1 MFIFSGRT
9 NKELAAIRQLLEQVN
24 NKVDQVEEQ
33 ELKIMSQITD
43 WAAAEQADLSTIQ
56 ATLNGIV
63 TGITALDTLITNLQ
77 ATATTLSPD
86 DLAAL
91 TAVKTASDL
100 LVTQSQAISTTAPGA
115 PTPAP
120 VASASN
126 KRMGNV
132 G

>member
-1 MFIFSGRT
+1 
-9 NKELAAIRQLLEQVN
+9 
-24 NKVDQVEEQ
+24 
-33 ELKIMSQITD
+33 MSEITY
-43 WAAAEQADLSTIQ
+43 WATAEQADLSTIQ

-63 TGITALDTLITNLQ
+63 TGITTLDTLITNLQ

-91 TAVKTASDL
+91 AAVKTASDL

-126 KRMGNV
+126 KRMFSV

>member
-63 TGITALDTLITNLQ
+63 TGI
-77 ATATTLSPD
+77 
-86 DLAAL
+86 
-91 TAVKTASDL
+91 
-100 LVTQSQAISTTAPGA
+100 STTAPGA